1 MPTNLQVLEMYH
13 VAGAWRALLTAP
25 GCDITAQLSRDQYR
39 QLREAMV
46 RRTCTTPPTHKGA
59 CACALCAVHV
69 LE

>member
-46 RRTCTTPPTHKGA
+46 RRTCTWHVRMPLCV
-59 CACALCAVHV
+59 CACA
-69 LE
+69 

>member
-46 RRTCTTPPTHKGA
+46 RRTCTMPPPPTKGHA
-59 CACALCAVHV
+59 HVHYV
-69 LE
+69 QCMY